1 MKALKSLLLTL
12 SFLMILSINA
22 YAYEKEPVSDVQLT
36 EYIKDFIKASQLD
49 KLEGVAMIYTNFI
62 VKERGENFAVDFL
75 ITENNEIIILSVRSE
90 DEYYRVVDDYN
101 AKFVQTYS
109 VPLSTII

>member
-12 SFLMILSINA
+12 SFIMLISING
-22 YAYEKEPVSDVQLT
+22 YSNEKEPVSDIQLT
-36 EYIKDFIKASQLD
+36 EYIKDFIKAGHLNAP
-49 KLEGVAMIYTNFI
+49 EGMAMIYTNFI
-62 VKERGENFAVDFL
+62 VKDRGENFAIDFL
-75 ITENNEIIILSVRSE
+75 VTEDNEIIILSVRSE

-101 AKFVQTYS
+101 AKFVQKYS